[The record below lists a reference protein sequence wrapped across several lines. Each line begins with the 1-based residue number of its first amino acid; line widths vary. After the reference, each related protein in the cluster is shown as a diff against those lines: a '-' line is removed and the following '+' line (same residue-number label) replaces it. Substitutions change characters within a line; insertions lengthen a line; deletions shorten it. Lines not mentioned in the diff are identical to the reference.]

1 MPEAAKLTDELAFFG
16 LIRSAMNKKINTAHK
31 LKDWKSILDT
41 LVSQAVITAK
51 PIDIFEAAGMDKPN
65 LSLVD
70 EQFLDKIKQMP
81 QKNLAA
87 ELLKRL
93 LEGKIKSQFKLNLPQ
108 LRKFSEKLKETVNKY
123 NNGSLQ
129 TSQVI
134 EELLTL
140 AKEMNAAV
148 KQGEDLGLS
157 EKELAFYNALEENES
172 AVRELGDDVLKQIAQ
187 ELTNYL
193 RKSVKVDW
201 SKRESVKAQIMLHVK
216 RILRKYNYPPDQQQ
230 AATERV
236 LEQAELISDELVK

>member
-1 MPEAAKLTDELAFFG
+1 M
-16 LIRSAMNKKINTAHK
+16 
-31 LKDWKSILDT
+31 
-41 LVSQAVITAK
+41 
-51 PIDIFEAAGMDKPN
+51 
-65 LSLVD
+65 
-70 EQFLDKIKQMP
+70 
-81 QKNLAA
+81 
-87 ELLKRL
+87 
-93 LEGKIKSQFKLNLPQ
+93 EGKIKSQFKLNLPQ

-216 RILRKYNYPPDQQQ
+216 RILRKYNYPPDQRQ

>member
-1 MPEAAKLTDELAFFG
+1 M
-16 LIRSAMNKKINTAHK
+16 
-31 LKDWKSILDT
+31 
-41 LVSQAVITAK
+41 
-51 PIDIFEAAGMDKPN
+51 
-65 LSLVD
+65 
-70 EQFLDKIKQMP
+70 
-81 QKNLAA
+81 
-87 ELLKRL
+87 
-93 LEGKIKSQFKLNLPQ
+93 EGKIKSQFKLNLPQ

-216 RILRKYNYPPDQQQ
+216 RILHKYNYPPDQQQ

>member
-1 MPEAAKLTDELAFFG
+1 
-16 LIRSAMNKKINTAHK
+16 
-31 LKDWKSILDT
+31 
-41 LVSQAVITAK
+41 
-51 PIDIFEAAGMDKPN
+51 
-65 LSLVD
+65 
-70 EQFLDKIKQMP
+70 MP

-216 RILRKYNYPPDQQQ
+216 RILRKYNYPPDQQH